1 MGGSIGNTI
10 GRVGSGI
17 FTLGGSEIA
26 RNNLPSSSVANQ
38 LLNAPGTILT
48 GGQYNPGSIPFLGS
62 SGQSNPYVSGPFS
75 LDPNQL
81 AGDQAALTGLGTK
94 QQGDINALA
103 QQQYDQTLKQI
114 PSEVSNAIQQENPS
128 IMENLNSSGLL
139 NSSAYPQ
146 EIARQQS
153 YLTQNLVQ
161 PAIASL
167 QAGQQSGLNT
177 LQGLQTG
184 ATQRGLS
191 LEDQIN
197 NANISK
203 TIGQAFAPQ
212 PPTGKQN
219 FGTAAQGIGAL
230 APWGK
235 TLAKAGG
242 TAVGAPAGAA
252 VAGPLF
258 DALV

>member
-1 MGGSIGNTI
+1 MGGSVASTI

-26 RNNLPSSSVANQ
+26 RNNLPQSSVANQ
-38 LLNAPGTILT
+38 LLNSPGTILT
-48 GGQYNPGSIPFLGS
+48 GGQYNPGGLPFLPS
-62 SGQSNPYVSGPFS
+62 NGQSNPYVSGPFS

-81 AGDQAALTGLGTK
+81 AGDQSALTGLGTS
-94 QQGDINALA
+94 QQNAINALS
-103 QQQYDQTLKQI
+103 QQQYDQTLKQV
-114 PSEVSNAIQQENPS
+114 PSEVANAINQENPQ
-128 IMENLNSSGLL
+128 IMEQLNSGGLL

-161 PAIASL
+161 PAMAAL

-177 LQGLQTG
+177 AQGLQTG

-203 TIGQAFAPQ
+203 TLGQVFAPQ
-212 PPTGKQN
+212 APTGKQN
-219 FGTAAQGIGAL
+219 FGAAAQGVGAL
-230 APWGK
+230 APYAK
-235 TLAKAGG
+235 LAKAG
-242 TAVGAPAGAA
+242 AA
-252 VAGPLF
+252 
-258 DALV
+258 